1 MFLSPFFKVGD
12 LIECES
18 IRGRVEDIGL
28 LHTRIRGMDNQ
39 LISTPNATFVSSE
52 VTNFSRRERR
62 GESFVSRTFPKLLT
76 DPNFFLSFLFFLP
89 QVLRWEFAL
98 QRPRDIDKLLS
109 ITSEIRRKLGEREKV
124 SLLLL
129 ADVLASDL
137 ALLRRSWTV
146 WMGFQ
151 SPAFTSRTS
160 LFVRW
165 TLRCM
170 STSQRAR

>member
-62 GESFVSRTFPKLLT
+62 GESFVSRTLPKLLT
-76 DPNFFLSFLFFLP
+76 DPNFFLSFLFFCLKFFGGSLHSSAP
-89 QVLRWEFAL
+89 ETLTNFCRSR
-98 QRPRDIDKLLS
+98 QRS
-109 ITSEIRRKLGEREKV
+109 GG
-124 SLLLL
+124 
-129 ADVLASDL
+129 
-137 ALLRRSWTV
+137 SWV
-146 WMGFQ
+146 NVK
-151 SPAFTSRTS
+151 R
-160 LFVRW
+160 
-165 TLRCM
+165 
-170 STSQRAR
+170 